1 MSLLPLM
8 LLLSPAV
15 PAADL
20 AWQEPPEEEIVEEV
34 VEEVQE
40 PAEDEPET
48 EESESETVDEVIE
61 EDDGIDPD
69 SPYLAIIGGDVH
81 TVSDGLI
88 RKGTVLTK
96 DGRIL
101 KVGRRVSIPEG
112 ARRIDASGMQVYPG
126 LVAVRSS
133 GIVSGRGTGIAD
145 DFDPFALNVD
155 LGLAGG
161 LTTVES
167 GNGIAKLTRGTLEGA
182 LLGETGWVSLNYS
195 STAPSGRRQVRA
207 ELGKVRDYLRE
218 RRAWELGKEL
228 GEDVGKE
235 PEAKGLKDGY
245 LDLLEGKA
253 VARFNANGLK
263 DLLAVCDLLEEYPMQ
278 AVVFGGQEAWACAGR
293 LGRVGVRLVI
303 TPRAKAWADDSVNRP
318 SGWTI
323 ENARTLWEHGVTFA
337 IIPSE
342 TFISTSGL
350 AGRDLLNLP
359 MEAAFAIR
367 GGLPQD
373 AALKSLTIDA
383 ARILGVDD
391 RLGSI
396 EVGKDADLIICDGD
410 LFHYRTFVQ
419 WAVVNG
425 RVAYDKQEAPYFAH
439 IRPREPA
446 SMDELMEEIG
456 RLAEEVDEELEELE
470 AMEETE
476 DAIDAPVGG

>member
-20 AWQEPPEEEIVEEV
+20 AWQDPPEEV

-40 PAEDEPET
+40 PGEDEPET
-48 EESESETVDEVIE
+48 EESESETVDEVVE

-182 LLGETGWVSLNYS
+182 LLGQAGWISLNYS

-207 ELGKVRDYLRE
+207 D
-218 RRAWELGKEL
+218 
-228 GEDVGKE
+228 
-235 PEAKGLKDGY
+235 
-245 LDLLEGKA
+245 
-253 VARFNANGLK
+253 
-263 DLLAVCDLLEEYPMQ
+263 
-278 AVVFGGQEAWACAGR
+278 
-293 LGRVGVRLVI
+293 
-303 TPRAKAWADDSVNRP
+303 
-318 SGWTI
+318 
-323 ENARTLWEHGVTFA
+323 HG
-337 IIPSE
+337 
-342 TFISTSGL
+342 
-350 AGRDLLNLP
+350 
-359 MEAAFAIR
+359 
-367 GGLPQD
+367 
-373 AALKSLTIDA
+373 
-383 ARILGVDD
+383 
-391 RLGSI
+391 
-396 EVGKDADLIICDGD
+396 
-410 LFHYRTFVQ
+410 
-419 WAVVNG
+419 
-425 RVAYDKQEAPYFAH
+425 
-439 IRPREPA
+439 
-446 SMDELMEEIG
+446 
-456 RLAEEVDEELEELE
+456 
-470 AMEETE
+470 
-476 DAIDAPVGG
+476 